1 MSLDSFTSCMYV
13 CCTVIY
19 RALHATVIVIVI
31 TVNFLS
37 VHGCMHGMRV
47 CVANTT
53 LLLIQ
58 QLINNHCNVDV
69 FL

>member
-1 MSLDSFTSCMYV
+1 MYV

-47 CVANTT
+47 CVNTLDNTT
-53 LLLIQ
+53 V
-58 QLINNHCNVDV
+58 N
-69 FL
+69 